1 MKILVTGA
9 KGFVGRNLVAD
20 LKVNKIG
27 EVFEYDRDSSQEDLE
42 RWTAEVDF
50 IYHLAGVN
58 RPENE
63 EEFMEGNFGFTSEL
77 LELLKKHNNKAPI
90 MISSSI
96 QAALDNPYGNSKK
109 AGEDLMFQY
118 AEETG
123 AKVYVYRFANLFGKW
138 SRPNYNTVVAT
149 FCHRVA
155 RNEEIQVN
163 NPEALIELTYID
175 DVISELK
182 LALEDK
188 AHKDGHFN
196 YVPLTYP
203 TTVGHVADLIKSF
216 KVSREDLYVPNQE
229 DGLSK
234 KLYATYLSFLPENR
248 FSYELDMKSDDR
260 GSFTEFLKSPERGQ
274 VSINVAHPGILKGQH
289 WHHSKNEKFLVVQGS
304 GMIRFRKYGEEE
316 VIEYPVS
323 GKKLEV
329 VDIPTGYTH
338 SILNTGDEDM
348 VTVMWANEV
357 FEPKNPDTYYEEV

>member
-163 NPEALIELTYID
+163 NSEALIELTYID

-188 AHKDGHFN
+188 AHKDGQFN
-196 YVPLTYP
+196 YVPLAYP

-234 KLYATYLSFLPENR
+234 KLYATYLSFLPEDH

-274 VSINVAHPGILKGQH
+274 VSINVAHPGITKGQH

-338 SILNTGDEDM
+338 SIVNTGEEDM

>member
-9 KGFVGRNLVAD
+9 NGFVGRNLVTD

-27 EVFEYDRDSSQEDLE
+27 EVFEYDRDSSQDDLE

-63 EEFMEGNFGFTSEL
+63 SEFMEGNFGFTSEL

-118 AEETG
+118 SEETG

-155 RNEEIQVN
+155 RNKEIQVN
-163 NPEALIELTYID
+163 NPEAPIELTYID

-188 AHKDGHFN
+188 AHKDGQFN

-216 KVSREDLYVPNQE
+216 KVSRENLYVPNQE

-274 VSINVAHPGILKGQH
+274 VSINVAHPGITKGQH

-304 GMIRFRKYGEEE
+304 GMIRFRKFGEEE

-338 SILNTGDEDM
+338 SIVNTGDEDM
-348 VTVMWANEV
+348 VTLMWANEV

>member
-77 LELLKKHNNKAPI
+77 LELLKKYNNKAPI

-188 AHKDGHFN
+188 AHKDGQFN

-229 DGLSK
+229 DGLCK
-234 KLYATYLSFLPENR
+234 KLYATYLSFLPENH

-274 VSINVAHPGILKGQH
+274 VSINVAHPGITKGQH

-338 SILNTGDEDM
+338 SIVNTGDEDM

>member
-20 LKVNKIG
+20 LRVNKIG

-163 NPEALIELTYID
+163 NSEALIELTYID

-188 AHKDGHFN
+188 AHKDGQFN
-196 YVPLTYP
+196 YVPLAYP

-234 KLYATYLSFLPENR
+234 KLYATYLSFLPEDH

-274 VSINVAHPGILKGQH
+274 VSINVAHPGITKGQH

-338 SILNTGDEDM
+338 SIVNTGDEDM